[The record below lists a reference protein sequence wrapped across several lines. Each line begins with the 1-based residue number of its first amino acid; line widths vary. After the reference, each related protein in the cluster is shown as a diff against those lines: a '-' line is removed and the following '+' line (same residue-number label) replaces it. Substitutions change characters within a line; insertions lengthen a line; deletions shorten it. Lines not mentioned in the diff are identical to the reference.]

1 MSKAN
6 DFTEDTFPTPEENGV
21 LDEPIPAAAAPPED
35 DISVFLD
42 EADTPP
48 TDPVPTD
55 GVPEAAAPAAP
66 KPKRASRK
74 KKAAPEQPPEET
86 DTAEETVTESAEK
99 TAESPVML
107 DDEAMDAL
115 FDETDDAPVPPPSP
129 VTRSATART
138 PNASILTLEVR
149 GDVETKSDRDD
160 IIWHEIHN
168 AYRTR
173 KILTGQLGGVEQMEN
188 NKTIVIVDYKGFRVV
203 IPLKEMMIQPNSGVS
218 GKAYEEFM
226 TRKNKLLSKMLGA
239 EIDFIVR
246 GIDSKTRAIV
256 ASRKEA
262 MLKKRQTFY
271 MDLDAN
277 GVHRIH
283 EGRLVQA
290 RVIAVAEKG
299 IRVEIFGVECSI
311 VAKDLAWY
319 WIGDAR
325 EYFSIGDNVLVR
337 IQSVQRDSV
346 ETIKVVA
353 DVRSVTQDNTLE
365 NLRKCK
371 VQSKYAGKVTDIHK
385 GVVFIRLSNGVNAIA
400 HSCYDFRTPGKKDD
414 VSFVVTRLDEE
425 HGVAVGIITRVIRQN
440 L

>member
-6 DFTEDTFPTPEENGV
+6 DFTEDTYPAPEENGV

-35 DISVFLD
+35 DISEFID
-42 EADTPP
+42 EGDAPK
-48 TDPVPTD
+48 DPVPAED
-55 GVPEAAAPAAP
+55 VPEDPAPAAP

-74 KKAAPEQPPEET
+74 KKAEAQPAPDET
-86 DTAEETVTESAEK
+86 DTVEKTVAENAEETAEP
-99 TAESPVML
+99 PVML
-107 DDEAMDAL
+107 DDEALDAL
-115 FDETDDAPVPPPSP
+115 LDDMDEAPVPPPSP
-129 VTRSATART
+129 ASRSATTRT

-149 GDVETKSDRDD
+149 GEVETKSDRDD

-188 NKTIVIVDYKGFRVV
+188 NKTIVIVDYKGFRIV
-203 IPLKEMMIQPNSGVS
+203 IPLKEMMIQTNAGVS

-246 GIDSKTRAIV
+246 GIDSKTRAVV
-256 ASRKEA
+256 ASRREA

-325 EYFSIGDNVLVR
+325 EYYSIGDNVLVR
-337 IQSVQRDSV
+337 IQSVQRDSL
-346 ETIKVVA
+346 ETIKVTA

-365 NLRKCK
+365 NLKKCK
-371 VQSKYAGKVTDIHK
+371 VQSKYAGRVTDIHK

>member
-6 DFTEDTFPTPEENGV
+6 DFTEDTVPTPEENGV

-42 EADTPP
+42 DEDTPP
-48 TDPVPTD
+48 IDPVSTED
-55 GVPEAAAPAAP
+55 VPETPAPTTT

-74 KKAAPEQPPEET
+74 KKVEAEPAPDET
-86 DTAEETVTESAEK
+86 DTAEETITEDAEEA
-99 TAESPVML
+99 AESPVML
-107 DDEAMDAL
+107 DDEALDSLMDDMDEAL
-115 FDETDDAPVPPPSP
+115 LPPPPP
-129 VTRSATART
+129 VSRSTASRT

-149 GDVETKSDRDD
+149 GEVETKSDRDD

-188 NKTIVIVDYKGFRVV
+188 NKTIIIVDYKGFRVV
-203 IPLKEMMIQPNSGVS
+203 IPLKEMMIEPNSGVS

-226 TRKNKLLSKMLGA
+226 IRKHKLLSKMLGA

-246 GIDSKTRAIV
+246 GIDSKTRAVV

-271 MDLDAN
+271 MDLDVN

-325 EYFSIGDNVLVR
+325 EYYSIGDNVLVR
-337 IQSVQRDSV
+337 IQSVKRDSV

-414 VSFVVTRLDEE
+414 VSFVVTRLDEDR
-425 HGVAVGIITRVIRQN
+425 GVAVGIITRVIRQN

>member
-1 MSKAN
+1 MPKET
-6 DFTEDTFPTPEENGV
+6 DFNENTFPTPDENGV
-21 LDEPIPAAAAPPED
+21 PDEPIPAAAAPLED
-35 DISVFLD
+35 DISIFID
-42 EADTPP
+42 EGDAPP
-48 TDPVPTD
+48 TDPLPTED
-55 GVPEAAAPAAP
+55 VPEAPAPAAT

-74 KKAAPEQPPEET
+74 KKAEAEQPPVET
-86 DTAEETVTESAEK
+86 DTPSQTVTEAAEEA
-99 TAESPVML
+99 AEPPVML
-107 DDEAMDAL
+107 DDEALDAL
-115 FDETDDAPVPPPSP
+115 LDEMDDTPAPPPP

-149 GDVETKSDRDD
+149 GEVETKSDRDD

-188 NKTIVIVDYKGFRVV
+188 NKTIAIVDYKGFRVV
-203 IPLKEMMIQPNSGVS
+203 IPMKEMMIQPNAGLS

-246 GIDSKTRAIV
+246 GIDSKTRAVV
-256 ASRKEA
+256 ASRREA

-290 RVIAVAEKG
+290 RVISVAEKG

-325 EYFSIGDNVLVR
+325 EYYSIGDNVLVR
-337 IQSVQRDSV
+337 ILRVRRDSL
-346 ETIKVVA
+346 ETISVEA
-353 DVRSVTQDNTLE
+353 DVRSVTQDNTRE
-365 NLRKCK
+365 NLMKCR
-371 VQSKYAGKVTDIHK
+371 VQSKYAGRVTDIHK

>member
-48 TDPVPTD
+48 TDPVPTE

-86 DTAEETVTESAEK
+86 DTAEETVTESAEE

-115 FDETDDAPVPPPSP
+115 FDETDDAPVPPPPP

>member
-86 DTAEETVTESAEK
+86 DTAEETVTESAEE

-115 FDETDDAPVPPPSP
+115 FDETDDAPVPPPPP

-160 IIWHEIHN
+160 IVWHEIHN

>member
-86 DTAEETVTESAEK
+86 DTAEETVTESAEE

-115 FDETDDAPVPPPSP
+115 FDETDDAPVPPPPP

>member
-86 DTAEETVTESAEK
+86 DTAEETVTESAEE

-115 FDETDDAPVPPPSP
+115 FDETDDAPVPPPPP

-173 KILTGQLGGVEQMEN
+173 KILTGQLGGVEQMDN

>member
-1 MSKAN
+1 MSKAT
-6 DFTEDTFPTPEENGV
+6 DFTEDTVPTPEENGV

-42 EADTPP
+42 DAETPT
-48 TDPVPTD
+48 TDSVPTEV
-55 GVPEAAAPAAP
+55 VPEPPAPAAP
-66 KPKRASRK
+66 KYKRESRK
-74 KKAAPEQPPEET
+74 KKAETEPAPDET
-86 DTAEETVTESAEK
+86 DTAGETITENEEEA
-99 TAESPVML
+99 AESPVML
-107 DDEAMDAL
+107 DDEALDTL
-115 FDETDDAPVPPPSP
+115 FDEMDDAPVPPPPP
-129 VTRSATART
+129 VSRSAATRT
-138 PNASILTLEVR
+138 PNASVLTLDVR
-149 GDVETKSDRDD
+149 GEVETKSDREN

-203 IPLKEMMIQPNSGVS
+203 IPLKEMMIQPNAGASNR
-218 GKAYEEFM
+218 AYEDLM
-226 TRKNKLLSKMLGA
+226 TRKNKLLGKMLGA
-239 EIDFIVR
+239 EIDFIIR
-246 GIDSKTRAIV
+246 GIDSKTRAVV
-256 ASRKEA
+256 ASRREA
-262 MLKKRQTFY
+262 MMKKRQTFY

-311 VAKDLAWY
+311 VARDLAWY

-325 EYFSIGDNVLVR
+325 EYYSIGDNVLVR
-337 IQSVQRDSV
+337 IQSVRRDSL
-346 ETIKVVA
+346 ETIAVTA
-353 DVRSVTQDNTLE
+353 DVRSVTQDNTFE

-425 HGVAVGIITRVIRQN
+425 HGIAVGIITRVIRQN

>member
-6 DFTEDTFPTPEENGV
+6 DFTEDAFPTPEENGV

-86 DTAEETVTESAEK
+86 DTAEETVTESAEE

-115 FDETDDAPVPPPSP
+115 FDETDDAPVPPPPP

>member
-6 DFTEDTFPTPEENGV
+6 DFTEDTVPTPDENGV

-35 DISVFLD
+35 DVSVFLD
-42 EADTPP
+42 EAGTPP
-48 TDPVPTD
+48 TDPVSTED
-55 GVPEAAAPAAP
+55 VPEAPAPAAA

-74 KKAAPEQPPEET
+74 KKVEAEPPPDEP
-86 DTAEETVTESAEK
+86 DTAEETVTENTEE
-99 TAESPVML
+99 TTESPVML

-115 FDETDDAPVPPPSP
+115 FDEMDDAPVSPPPP
-129 VTRSATART
+129 VTRSATARM

-149 GDVETKSDRDD
+149 GEVETKSDRDD

-203 IPLKEMMIQPNSGVS
+203 IPLKEMMIQTNPGVS

-325 EYFSIGDNVLVR
+325 EYYSIGDNVLVR
-337 IQSVQRDSV
+337 IQSVRRDSL
-346 ETIKVVA
+346 ETIKVEA

-414 VSFVVTRLDEE
+414 VSFVVTRLDED

>member
-6 DFTEDTFPTPEENGV
+6 DFTEDTIPTPEENGV
-21 LDEPIPAAAAPPED
+21 LDEPIPAAAAFPED

-42 EADTPP
+42 EVDAPPADPAP
-48 TDPVPTD
+48 TED
-55 GVPEAAAPAAP
+55 VPEAPAPAAP
-66 KPKRASRK
+66 KYKRASRK
-74 KKAAPEQPPEET
+74 KKAETEPAPDET
-86 DTAEETVTESAEK
+86 DTAGETITENEEEA
-99 TAESPVML
+99 AESPVML
-107 DDEAMDAL
+107 DDEALDAL
-115 FDETDDAPVPPPSP
+115 FDEVDDAPVPPPPP
-129 VTRSATART
+129 VSRSAATRT
-138 PNASILTLEVR
+138 PNASILTLDVR
-149 GDVETKSDRDD
+149 SEVETKSDREN

-203 IPLKEMMIQPNSGVS
+203 IPLKEMMIQPNAGASS
-218 GKAYEEFM
+218 RAYEDLM
-226 TRKNKLLSKMLGA
+226 TRKNKLLGKMLGA
-239 EIDFIVR
+239 EIDFIIR
-246 GIDSKTRAIV
+246 GIDSKTRAVV
-256 ASRKEA
+256 ASRREA
-262 MLKKRQTFY
+262 MMKKRQTFY
-271 MDLDAN
+271 MDMDTN

-311 VAKDLAWY
+311 VARDLAWY

-325 EYFSIGDNVLVR
+325 EYYSIGDNVLVR
-337 IQSVQRDSV
+337 IQSVRRDSL
-346 ETIKVVA
+346 ETIAVTA
-353 DVRSVTQDNTLE
+353 DVRSVTQDNTFE

>member
-1 MSKAN
+1 MSKSN
-6 DFTEDTFPTPEENGV
+6 DFTEDTIPTPEENGV

-42 EADTPP
+42 DEDTSHN
-48 TDPVPTD
+48 DPVSTED
-55 GVPEAAAPAAP
+55 VPEAPAPTTT

-74 KKAAPEQPPEET
+74 KKVEAEPAPNET
-86 DTAEETVTESAEK
+86 DTAEETIAEDAEEA
-99 TAESPVML
+99 AESPVML
-107 DDEAMDAL
+107 DDEALDSLMDDMDDAL
-115 FDETDDAPVPPPSP
+115 LPPPPP
-129 VTRSATART
+129 VSRSTASRT
-138 PNASILTLEVR
+138 LNASILTLEVR
-149 GDVETKSDRDD
+149 GEVETKSDRDD

-188 NKTIVIVDYKGFRVV
+188 NKTIIIVDYKGFRVV
-203 IPLKEMMIQPNSGVS
+203 IPLKEMMIEPNSGVS

-226 TRKNKLLSKMLGA
+226 IRKHKLLSKMLGA

-246 GIDSKTRAIV
+246 GIDSKTRAVV

-271 MDLDAN
+271 MDLDVN

-325 EYFSIGDNVLVR
+325 EYYSIGDNVLVR
-337 IQSVQRDSV
+337 IQSVKRDSV
-346 ETIKVVA
+346 ETIKVIA

-414 VSFVVTRLDEE
+414 VSFVVTRLDEDR
-425 HGVAVGIITRVIRQN
+425 GVAVGIITRVIRQN

>member
-6 DFTEDTFPTPEENGV
+6 DFTEDTVPTPEENGV

-42 EADTPP
+42 DEDTPP
-48 TDPVPTD
+48 IDPVSTED
-55 GVPEAAAPAAP
+55 VPETPAPTAA

-74 KKAAPEQPPEET
+74 KKVEAEPAPDET
-86 DTAEETVTESAEK
+86 DTAEETITEDAEEA
-99 TAESPVML
+99 AESPVML
-107 DDEAMDAL
+107 DDEALDSLMDDMDEAL
-115 FDETDDAPVPPPSP
+115 LPPPPP
-129 VTRSATART
+129 VSRSTASRT

-149 GDVETKSDRDD
+149 GEVETKSDRDD

-188 NKTIVIVDYKGFRVV
+188 NKTIIIVDYKGFRVV
-203 IPLKEMMIQPNSGVS
+203 IPLKEMMIEPNSGVS

-226 TRKNKLLSKMLGA
+226 IRKHKLLSKMLGA

-246 GIDSKTRAIV
+246 GIDSKTRAVV

-271 MDLDAN
+271 MDLDVN

-325 EYFSIGDNVLVR
+325 EYYSIGDNVLVR
-337 IQSVQRDSV
+337 IQSVKRDSV

-414 VSFVVTRLDEE
+414 VSFVVTRLDEDR
-425 HGVAVGIITRVIRQN
+425 GVAVGIITRVIRQN

>member
-6 DFTEDTFPTPEENGV
+6 DFTEDTIPTPEENGV

-42 EADTPP
+42 DEDTLPN
-48 TDPVPTD
+48 DPVSTED
-55 GVPEAAAPAAP
+55 VPETPAPTTT
-66 KPKRASRK
+66 KSKRASRK
-74 KKAAPEQPPEET
+74 KKVEAEPAPDET
-86 DTAEETVTESAEK
+86 DTAEETITEDAEEA
-99 TAESPVML
+99 AESPVML
-107 DDEAMDAL
+107 DDEALDSLMDDMDEAL
-115 FDETDDAPVPPPSP
+115 LPLPPPVS
-129 VTRSATART
+129 RSTASRT

-149 GDVETKSDRDD
+149 GEVETKSDRDD

-188 NKTIVIVDYKGFRVV
+188 NKTIIIVDYKGFRVV
-203 IPLKEMMIQPNSGVS
+203 IPLKEMMIERNSGVS

-226 TRKNKLLSKMLGA
+226 TRKHKLLSKMLGA

-246 GIDSKTRAIV
+246 GIDSKTRAVV

-271 MDLDAN
+271 MDLDVN

-325 EYFSIGDNVLVR
+325 EYYSIGDNVLVR
-337 IQSVQRDSV
+337 IQSVKRDSV

-414 VSFVVTRLDEE
+414 VSFVVTRLDEDR
-425 HGVAVGIITRVIRQN
+425 GVAVGIITRVIRQN

>member
-6 DFTEDTFPTPEENGV
+6 DFTEDTVPTPEENGV

-35 DISVFLD
+35 DVSVFLD
-42 EADTPP
+42 ETDTPTTDSIP
-48 TDPVPTD
+48 TED
-55 GVPEAAAPAAP
+55 VPEDPAPTAA

-74 KKAAPEQPPEET
+74 KKAEAEPAPDKA
-86 DTAEETVTESAEK
+86 DTVEETVTENAEE
-99 TAESPVML
+99 AVEPPVML
-107 DDEAMDAL
+107 DDDALDAL
-115 FDETDDAPVPPPSP
+115 FDESDDVPLPPPPP
-129 VTRSATART
+129 VTRSATTRT

-203 IPLKEMMIQPNSGVS
+203 IPLKEMMIQTNPGVS
-218 GKAYEEFM
+218 GKAYEEFI

-325 EYFSIGDNVLVR
+325 EYYSIGDNVLVR

-414 VSFVVTRLDEE
+414 VSFVVTRLDED

>member
-55 GVPEAAAPAAP
+55 GVPEAATPAAP

-86 DTAEETVTESAEK
+86 DTAEETVTESAEE

-115 FDETDDAPVPPPSP
+115 FDETDDAPVPPPPP

>member
-6 DFTEDTFPTPEENGV
+6 DFTEDTIPTPEENGV

-42 EADTPP
+42 DEDTLPN
-48 TDPVPTD
+48 DPVSTED
-55 GVPEAAAPAAP
+55 VPETPAPTTT
-66 KPKRASRK
+66 KSKRASRK
-74 KKAAPEQPPEET
+74 KKVEAEPAPDET
-86 DTAEETVTESAEK
+86 DTAEETITEDAEEA
-99 TAESPVML
+99 AESPVML
-107 DDEAMDAL
+107 DDEALDSLMDDMDEAL
-115 FDETDDAPVPPPSP
+115 LPPPPP
-129 VTRSATART
+129 VSRSTASRT

-149 GDVETKSDRDD
+149 GEVETKSDRDD

-188 NKTIVIVDYKGFRVV
+188 NKTIIIVDYKGFRVV
-203 IPLKEMMIQPNSGVS
+203 IPLKEMMIERNSGVS

-226 TRKNKLLSKMLGA
+226 TRKHKLLSKMLGA

-246 GIDSKTRAIV
+246 GIDSKTRAVV

-271 MDLDAN
+271 MDLDVN

-325 EYFSIGDNVLVR
+325 EYYSIGDNVLVR
-337 IQSVQRDSV
+337 IQSVKRDSV

-414 VSFVVTRLDEE
+414 VSFVVTRLDEDR
-425 HGVAVGIITRVIRQN
+425 GVAVGIITRVIRQN